1 MWEESWRKGEVGW
14 YQIDGA
20 FMRSSVRLGPPS
32 APSHEGVAD
41 RLGHHNLAKVEAGI
55 DRKGTGKGEGG
66 GGADES
72 GGLATPPLFRIPPP
86 MRMRGGIRNLGFRF
100 AQFLCSKFG
109 EVLIPCFP
117 LSVVL
122 SEGHIFL

>member
-1 MWEESWRKGEVGW
+1 MREENWRKGEVGW
-14 YQIDGA
+14 YRIDGA
-20 FMRSSVRLGPPS
+20 FMRSSARLWPPS
-32 APSHEGVAD
+32 APPHGGVAD

-72 GGLATPPLFRIPPP
+72 GGLATPPPL
-86 MRMRGGIRNLGFRF
+86 RMRGGIRNLGFRF

-117 LSVVL
+117 LSIVL
-122 SEGHIFL
+122 SEGPTFL